1 MKILV
6 LNGSPRPN
14 GNTAKMVGVFREAAE
29 KNGHE
34 VVCFN
39 VCKMNTRALSFSVTV
54 FTGKTAFYIQLT
66 DIYRFHGMI

>member
-6 LNGSPRPN
+6 LNGTPRPN

-39 VCKMNTRALSFSVTV
+39 VCKMNIKGCLAYNRLCSV
-54 FTGKTAFYIQLT
+54 
-66 DIYRFHGMI
+66 RHR